1 MQLNPDILFASEE
14 APALLSG
21 VSERLEAA
29 AHWLAPLSIIGF
41 TIEDIGLDGRIPQ
54 DRLERM
60 KEHSRRVISSAV
72 RSEESNRRR
81 VTDGLYRVGSMY
93 FVVLYN
99 ANRENYLVP
108 LVRIIER
115 LRQEAFAVLGTT
127 GASYRRRIVIGAATW
142 LPKHG
147 MLSPEAAI
155 GRVLEAMMM
164 AQVMP
169 VSGDVYVRLGL
180 APSSSDEV
188 RLHEYGW
195 DEALYELEQL
205 KGKLGAAPE
214 APEKAPEPRKAAAKA
229 PEKPKPPKGIK
240 TTGSKATTVTST
252 TKRTATRDQ
261 LVAKPS
267 RPWWQFWKK

>member
-1 MQLNPDILFASEE
+1 VQLNPDLLFASEGSPE
-14 APALLSG
+14 LLSG
-21 VSERLEAA
+21 VAERLEAA

-41 TIEDIGLDGRIPQ
+41 TIEDVGLDGRIPQ
-54 DRLERM
+54 DRLDRM
-60 KEHSRRVISSAV
+60 KDHARRVILGAV
-72 RSEESNRRR
+72 RSEENGRRR
-81 VTDGLYRVGSMY
+81 VTDALFRVGSMY

-115 LRQEAFAVLGTT
+115 LRQEAYAVLGTT

-164 AQVMP
+164 AHVLP
-169 VSGDVYVRLGL
+169 PSDEAYARLGIVS
-180 APSSSDEV
+180 SSSDEI

-205 KGKLGAAPE
+205 KGKLGAA
-214 APEKAPEPRKAAAKA
+214 ADAAEKAPEARKAAAKTT
-229 PEKPKPPKGIK
+229 EKPKASSAIK
-240 TTGSKATTVTST
+240 VTAKAST
-252 TKRTATRDQ
+252 TKPAGKKAATRDQ
-261 LVAKPS
+261 LVAQPS
-267 RPWWQFWKK
+267 KPWWQFWKK